1 MPKLDCYMSSCHTL
15 GRYDWLDCINWVH
28 QVGFS
33 GVECFDE
40 AKENFSTMTSERA
53 LQLGARAKE
62 LGIALSAHPW
72 VNWADLPEDEM
83 IRQYLRVVDRCA
95 EMGVKYLNMHL
106 HFVSDRAQGMQRLFR
121 ATDACLPKLVDA
133 GITLLYENVPEYGK
147 RELGSEVRDFEALF
161 RYYPADMPVQMNID
175 TGHAHIMHSML
186 PLALDFGDRWAYTH
200 INDNDQLKDR
210 HFAPSEGTM
219 DFARV
224 ASLAKEV
231 GYTGPLLMEYNQKG
245 LAAGMAELE
254 RTYGAEGYALDSINL

>member
-1 MPKLDCYMSSCHTL
+1 
-15 GRYDWLDCINWVH
+15 
-28 QVGFS
+28 
-33 GVECFDE
+33 
-40 AKENFSTMTSERA
+40 
-53 LQLGARAKE
+53 
-62 LGIALSAHPW
+62 
-72 VNWADLPEDEM
+72 
-83 IRQYLRVVDRCA
+83 
-95 EMGVKYLNMHL
+95 
-106 HFVSDRAQGMQRLFR
+106 
-121 ATDACLPKLVDA
+121 
-133 GITLLYENVPEYGK
+133 
-147 RELGSEVRDFEALF
+147 
-161 RYYPADMPVQMNID
+161 
-175 TGHAHIMHSML
+175 ML